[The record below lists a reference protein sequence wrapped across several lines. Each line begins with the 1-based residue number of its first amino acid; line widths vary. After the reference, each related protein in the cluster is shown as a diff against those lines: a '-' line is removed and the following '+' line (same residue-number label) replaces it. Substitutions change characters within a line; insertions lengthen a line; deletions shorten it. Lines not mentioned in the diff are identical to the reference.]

1 MTARAASPERLRSA
15 RGRTR
20 PPTFRW
26 ATSLFAL
33 TRRSRERPDDRTT
46 TMSNE
51 ATPHP
56 AVRQDAINAAAR
68 ASAARGPR
76 VRSSAARRAALGLAV
91 AMLLAACERA
101 PSDAPSSPSAGA
113 PGVEPAHVS
122 ASPTGAEGAVA
133 SATPNA
139 DDRGAASASNGPT
152 DAATRAASEA
162 GTAPVAEAGSAAG
175 EAPGA
180 ARASSS
186 RPPKLGGLESL
197 SSLRVEGTTTSNVPD
212 TVVFVD
218 ALRPDEGTLRHD
230 FGRVLEGAPNQHEFV
245 LRNTTDEAL
254 AITRLNKTCKCTLG
268 DLERVA
274 TDGARSPYAFGDSIA
289 PGERVAVS
297 TGLTTDQQEGRLAHS
312 VTLLLS
318 SGGATRLDLVAD
330 VVPFFTTEPARGLIS
345 IGNLRPNESRVGTLT
360 LRTGDGRA
368 VLLSVDP
375 AEVPELLVPVLTPL
389 EPDAAGRSSAWR
401 LDVTVGPG
409 LPERQERALGFH
421 VYADV
426 ERPDADPAEAPRQ
439 RVFRQRIAVGASVL
453 PPVRVQPSYA
463 TFGIFTPGTAVP
475 VALELEVTDDHVCA
489 QPPVVTVEFSATQ
502 VNTEALARHLT
513 ARVVTLDEGRNWRIE
528 LELSALPAELA
539 GAFQGLVHVAI
550 DHPLRSSIDI
560 PFSGLCRVVT
570 K

>member
-1 MTARAASPERLRSA
+1 M
-15 RGRTR
+15 
-20 PPTFRW
+20 PT
-26 ATSLFAL
+26 
-33 TRRSRERPDDRTT
+33 
-46 TMSNE
+46 E
-51 ATPHP
+51 ATPPILASRADASTDP
-56 AVRQDAINAAAR
+56 AAHSRLRGAHRPA
-68 ASAARGPR
+68 ASAARLG
-76 VRSSAARRAALGLAV
+76 ALWV
-91 AMLLAACERA
+91 ATALVLAACERGPSPTPA
-101 PSDAPSSPSAGA
+101 PSAAGTA
-113 PGVEPAHVS
+113 GREPARAPAQS
-122 ASPTGAEGAVA
+122 A
-133 SATPNA
+133 A
-139 DDRGAASASNGPT
+139 DAGVHAKVDT
-152 DAATRAASEA
+152 DASDAVAASEA
-162 GTAPVAEAGSAAG
+162 AVAAAPTADVPQAQVATAGGT
-175 EAPGA
+175 GA
-180 ARASSS
+180 ARPASS
-186 RPPKLGGLESL
+186 RPPTLGGLDGL
-197 SSLRVEGTTTSNVPD
+197 GSLRVEGTTTSSVPE

-218 ALRPDEGTLRHD
+218 ALRPDEGSLRHD
-230 FGRVLEGAPNQHEFV
+230 FGRVLEGAPNEHEFV

-254 AITRLNKTCKCTLG
+254 SITRLNKTCKCTLG
-268 DLERVA
+268 DLARVA
-274 TDGARSPYAFGDSIA
+274 ADGTRSPYTFGESIA

-297 TGLTTDQQEGRLAHS
+297 TGLSTDQQEGRLAHS

-318 SGGATRLDLVAD
+318 SGGATRLELVAD

-360 LRTGDGRA
+360 LRTGDGRP

-375 AEVPELLVPVLTPL
+375 AEVPELLAPALTPL
-389 EPDAAGRSSAWR
+389 EPDAAGRSSVWR

-426 ERPDADPAEAPRQ
+426 ERPDADPAEAPLQ

-475 VALELEVTDDHVCA
+475 VALELEVTDDHVCS

-502 VNTEALARHLT
+502 ANVEALARHLS

-539 GAFQGLVHVAI
+539 GAFQGLVHIAI

-560 PFSGLCRVVT
+560 PFSGLCRVVS